1 MRNTSKRPL
10 HLLMW
15 LALLPALAGC
25 ASYPGPPYPYAVIT
39 GGGPD
44 GWPAWVEELR
54 FDDAWG
60 PPVGGVGG
68 DISWEEPPIRGGTA
82 IMGPRAIPQ
91 TMSARWFSHRTL
103 TFYEI
108 DLAFPEDT
116 EKRVR
121 AFYRDH
127 PPPEYTHDLM
137 VGISGDGRVR
147 VWWRA
152 WCGRDCGEDHAY
164 LPIIRETV
172 GRQVEGDPEQYRES
186 TEYHRELGRI
196 PPEPEPPPR

>member
-1 MRNTSKRPL
+1 MKQALKGCLSV
-10 HLLMW
+10 LLGC
-15 LALLPALAGC
+15 LILPALAGC
-25 ASYPGPPYPYAVIT
+25 ATNPGPPYPYAVVT

-44 GWPAWVEELR
+44 GWPAWVNELT
-54 FDDAWG
+54 FDNSWRVAAGATGGNPDWDIPPQSGKITVIGRG
-60 PPVGGVGG
+60 P
-68 DISWEEPPIRGGTA
+68 
-82 IMGPRAIPQ
+82 IPQ
-91 TMSARWFSHRTL
+91 TMQASWFSHRTL

-108 DLAFPEDT
+108 DLAFPENT
-116 EKRVR
+116 EDRVR

-152 WCGRDCGEDHAY
+152 WCGRDCGEDRVY
-164 LPIIRETV
+164 LPIVKEAT
-172 GRQVEGDPEQYRES
+172 GQQVDGDPARYANRTAQQRE
-186 TEYHRELGRI
+186 RGRI

>member
-1 MRNTSKRPL
+1 MKGWRGV
-10 HLLMW
+10 LLR
-15 LALLPALAGC
+15 LSLLPALVGC
-25 ASYPGPPYPYAVIT
+25 ASNPGPPYPYAVVT

-44 GWPAWVEELR
+44 GWPAWVEELT
-54 FDDAWG
+54 FDNTRRMAAG
-60 PPVGGVGG
+60 AIGGNP
-68 DISWEEPPIRGGTA
+68 DWTIP
-82 IMGPRAIPQ
+82 PQ
-91 TMSARWFSHRTL
+91 TGKVTVIGNGPVPQTVQARWFSHRTL

-121 AFYRDH
+121 TLYRDH

-152 WCGRDCGEDHAY
+152 WCGRDCGEDHVY
-164 LPIIRETV
+164 LPIIKEAV
-172 GRQVEGDPEQYRES
+172 GQRIEGDPARYANRTAQQRE
-186 TEYHRELGRI
+186 RGRI